1 MKNLLAEAWTVTN
14 GQLKKKSSSNNER
27 TIPKGYI
34 HQNFVKAGLCLHA
47 EDYKFFH
54 WNVFIKEKSITL
66 NCRVV

>member
-54 WNVFIKEKSITL
+54 
-66 NCRVV
+66 